1 MLFMLCICF
10 ILILL
15 IVIIIRFGTST
26 ETKHIQLSTKEKL
39 SDFDT
44 LNNGDLVF
52 VSYTNVFG
60 KVVQVWSGSKWTHVG
75 MIFKNPDNG
84 NLSVLEAAEYNNPNF
99 NKGIIE
105 VPLKSWLQMNED
117 FEIGYKKIN
126 KKISPYDLYDVFEKY
141 QGKKLYKL
149 SPNPTK
155 LKTFI
160 FSRKINESE
169 NELSCVEFITCM
181 LKDLNIFP
189 KSVYDITTVSDI
201 LSYLTVDKEAKEGNT
216 GIFAPIG
223 KLT

>member
-10 ILILL
+10 IFILL
-15 IVIIIRFGTST
+15 IVIIIRFGTSI
-26 ETKHIQLSTKEKL
+26 ETKRICVSQKKNFTDLYDLE
-39 SDFDT
+39 
-44 LNNGDLVF
+44 NGDLVF
-52 VSYTNVFG
+52 VSYKNVFG
-60 KVVQVWSGSKWTHVG
+60 KVVQVWSGSKWTHIG

-84 NLSVLEAAEYNNPNF
+84 TLSVLEAAEYNNPNF

-126 KKISPYDLYDVFEKY
+126 KKISSYELYDIFEKY

-160 FSRKINESE
+160 FSRKINETE
-169 NELSCVEFITCM
+169 EEMTCVEFITCM
-181 LKDLNIFP
+181 LKDLNILP
-189 KSVYDITTVSDI
+189 TSASDITTVSDI
-201 LSYLTVDKEAKEGNT
+201 LSYFTVDKDAKEGNT
-216 GIFAPIG
+216 GIFTPIG